1 MSFSRIANPMNYE
14 QAQESE
20 SAADASSVADLG
32 LRERAPLHNIRYARP
47 SIGAILELREHLLC
61 ELLLVARRYVRER
74 SVAFLFIITRTS
86 FPPDPEYNACTTWSR
101 SWGSNSLVKS
111 RRACGFNM

>member
-1 MSFSRIANPMNYE
+1 MNYE

-61 ELLLVARRYVRER
+61 ELLLGGCEHETRREGARQYLL
-74 SVAFLFIITRTS
+74 A
-86 FPPDPEYNACTTWSR
+86 
-101 SWGSNSLVKS
+101 
-111 RRACGFNM
+111 